1 MLWDWTMVVTLHR
14 EFTLWVSTLISNKK
28 YRAMFKLKNIL
39 QLSALMFFVMSC
51 DDYLE
56 TPPADLMTSDG
67 FYQTPSQSEQGVVGI
82 YSDLRELA
90 IQSIY

>member
-1 MLWDWTMVVTLHR
+1 
-14 EFTLWVSTLISNKK
+14 
-28 YRAMFKLKNIL
+28 MFKLKNIL

-82 YSDLRELA
+82 YSDLRDRKSTRLNSSHSGESRMPSSA
-90 IQSIY
+90 

>member
-1 MLWDWTMVVTLHR
+1 
-14 EFTLWVSTLISNKK
+14 
-28 YRAMFKLKNIL
+28 MFKLKNIL

-67 FYQTPSQSEQGVVGI
+67 
-82 YSDLRELA
+82 
-90 IQSIY
+90 SIRLPVSLNKEW

>member
-1 MLWDWTMVVTLHR
+1 
-14 EFTLWVSTLISNKK
+14 
-28 YRAMFKLKNIL
+28 MFKLKNIL

-82 YSDLRELA
+82 YSDLRE
-90 IQSIY
+90 

>member
-1 MLWDWTMVVTLHR
+1 
-14 EFTLWVSTLISNKK
+14 
-28 YRAMFKLKNIL
+28 MFKLKNIL

-67 FYQTPSQSEQGVVGI
+67 FYQTPSQSEQGQVSLYPCHNLINGGI
-82 YSDLRELA
+82 FAVFPRL
-90 IQSIY
+90 